1 MALTISYKKI
11 KDLIPYCNNSRT
23 HSDEQV
29 LQIASSIKE
38 FGFTNPVLIDDQGG
52 IIAGHGRIMAGKKLG
67 LEQVPTIT
75 LAGLTD
81 AQKKAYVIADN
92 KLALNADWDF
102 ELLKIEIDGLK
113 DLDFDI
119 DLLGFN
125 ADELADLIPEIETLA
140 DGKEDEVPEPPVDPV
155 TKRGDIWLL
164 GNHRLMCGDST
175 MIDDVAKLMAGKVV
189 NFGFCDPP
197 YNLGF
202 EYNSYDDNKSDEEY
216 RQFSKLWFSNLKL
229 HSDRQAVTLG
239 TKNIPIMANL
249 DVVAGVGCWVKKN
262 WITSCHIAKLQQW
275 EPIFFYGDYTK
286 FKRSSD
292 LYEINRKIQKDVGD
306 SHSCPKQIEL
316 IVDIVE
322 NYTNK
327 NDSVMDLFGGS
338 GTTMIAAEKTK
349 RASYLMEFD
358 PVYCDVIIK
367 RWQDYTGKEA
377 TLESNGKTYNELLND
392 NQAKNT
398 D

>member
-1 MALTISYKKI
+1 MSNLKIEYVKLSDLKAYDKNARMHSEQQILQVMNSIS
-11 KDLIPYCNNSRT
+11 
-23 HSDEQV
+23 
-29 LQIASSIKE
+29 E
-38 FGFTNPVLIDDQGG
+38 FGFTNPVLIDDNNVL
-52 IIAGHGRIMAGKKLG
+52 IAGHGRSMAAERLG
-67 LEQVPTIT
+67 MFEVPAIRLVGLSEDKRKALRIADNQIALNSTWDMDLLAQEIQD
-75 LAGLTD
+75 LQLADYDIDILGFSDEEIDSLLNGLSDDEDSAGLTD
-81 AQKKAYVIADN
+81 DDQ
-92 KLALNADWDF
+92 
-102 ELLKIEIDGLK
+102 
-113 DLDFDI
+113 
-119 DLLGFN
+119 
-125 ADELADLIPEIETLA
+125 
-140 DGKEDEVPEPPVDPV
+140 VPEPPEDPV
-155 TKRGDIWLL
+155 AKRGDVWIC

-367 RWQDYTGKEA
+367 RWQEYTGQEAMLQSTKE
-377 TLESNGKTYNELLND
+377 TFNILL
-392 NQAKNT
+392 AK
-398 D
+398 

>member
-1 MALTISYKKI
+1 MIQDIKLYLLENNTGQIPGVKENPRDLTGDGFAKAKQSI
-11 KDLIPYCNNSRT
+11 KDFPEMLEVRT
-23 HSDEQV
+23 LVAVKHEDRFVVIGGNQHLRAMRDLDYDNAPVMVVDWPVDKINEF
-29 LQIASSIKE
+29 IIKDNVE
-38 FGFTNPVLIDDQGG
+38 YGVWNFDLLANEWDTELLVEWGMNLPVDFGDVDD
-52 IIAGHGRIMAGKKLG
+52 
-67 LEQVPTIT
+67 IT
-75 LAGLTD
+75 EGLTD
-81 AQKKAYVIADN
+81 EN
-92 KLALNADWDF
+92 
-102 ELLKIEIDGLK
+102 
-113 DLDFDI
+113 
-119 DLLGFN
+119 
-125 ADELADLIPEIETLA
+125 
-140 DGKEDEVPEPPVDPV
+140 EVPEILPNP
-155 TKRGDIWLL
+155 KSKIGDVWIC

-367 RWQDYTGKEA
+367 RWQDFTGKDA
-377 TLESNGKTYNELLND
+377 ILELTQQKFNEL
-392 NQAKNT
+392 
-398 D
+398 